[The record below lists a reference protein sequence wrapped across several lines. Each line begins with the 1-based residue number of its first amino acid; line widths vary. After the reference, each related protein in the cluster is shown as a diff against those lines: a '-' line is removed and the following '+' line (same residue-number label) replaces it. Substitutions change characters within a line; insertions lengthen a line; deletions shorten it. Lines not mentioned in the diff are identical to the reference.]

1 VQTEPL
7 EPEYDHIRMK
17 ARDAVEVFESFEDDV
32 DHDDLTDSEKVKEIL
47 RYVDDRKDRCF
58 WKSMDGYDERDYMVF
73 KGSVLEHYLG
83 IRKTTRYY
91 LEQQF
96 LFPLFPNCAMAKEI
110 RKRILRRL
118 ELKDQEIPPMKR
130 AFKRACHVVE
140 EMLEEDDEDD
150 MFGWPLGRVD
160 EMEAEYADFLVP
172 VENIPASV
180 EGVPAA
186 LIHVPA

>member
-91 LEQQF
+91 LEQ
-96 LFPLFPNCAMAKEI
+96 LKELSD
-110 RKRILRRL
+110 RYKARQMTLRRL
-118 ELKDQEIPPMKR
+118 TNFYSHFSPIVLWRRKSGNEY
-130 AFKRACHVVE
+130 CV
-140 EMLEEDDEDD
+140 
-150 MFGWPLGRVD
+150 GW
-160 EMEAEYADFLVP
+160 
-172 VENIPASV
+172 N
-180 EGVPAA
+180 
-186 LIHVPA
+186 